1 MEAEEGGSPADLS
14 TLGQDS
20 SSGSL
25 FKFEKKDQTSLL
37 QLKGSAADRKQTG
50 DDTGSFGLEALYGHL
65 FFPTGDQFS
74 GYYFLTGKV
83 ESDSR
88 QRFNATF
95 GYFPPKIGGETKLTY
110 RLLHAQVRD
119 TLALSGEFEEGALE
133 QGIGLTYRKR
143 YTLLLKELAFK
154 YAYTHLGGESIESG
168 PFNLDSPTVWRQ
180 VRTDTGFGDVDTH
193 DALIEFAVGSDALDN
208 PVLQGIRFDVGGGYQ
223 HVNYGEYSDT
233 DEITDEGFT
242 GIAELKACTPFGV
255 LKGWY
260 QDGQAAKTAYGGY
273 QLGGLDVYYK
283 NIDYQYGENEEI
295 IGIAFTLDLFN
306 TSSAFDRRCR
316 PFFYPSDTG
325 YSSVYQMGHIGGL
338 DSDEFSAKP
347 RVNEVVDDIYS
358 VDRTSLPGN
367 VRVDDTGDPK
377 LVVTTSCTQINII
390 SVIPSSAAGAAGL
403 NGNTITINIADL
415 PVSQQSIIIRTN
427 DSCCGDTQVTI
438 MTSSGSLA
446 VNSVNV
452 KEGVGCIPTTVT
464 PDPCAPDLPKGTD
477 CTLDCECASQICGST
492 TDTCG
497 GDSGD
502 TCTDDGQCKTGLFCD
517 TAYNQCITTVTP
529 DPCAPDLPEGTDC
542 TLDCECASQICGSTT
557 GTCGGDLYQEC
568 TTDSQCKAGICGS
581 TSGTCGGDPFADSC
595 TDDSQCKF
603 SCSGGTCWDY

>member
-25 FKFEKKDQTSLL
+25 FKFEKKDETNLL
-37 QLKGSAADRKQTG
+37 QLKGSAVDRKQTG

-65 FFPTGDQFS
+65 FLPMGDQFA

-83 ESDSR
+83 ESDNR

-95 GYFPPKIGGETKLTY
+95 AYFPPKIGGETKLTY

-119 TLALSGEFEEGALE
+119 TLPLSGEFEEGALE

-143 YTLLLKELAFK
+143 YTILLKELAFK

-193 DALIEFAVGSDALDN
+193 DALIEFAAGSDALDN
-208 PVLQGIRFDVGGGYQ
+208 PILQGIRFDVGGGYQ

-325 YSSVYQMGHIGGL
+325 YTSVYQMGHIGGL

-347 RVNEVVDDIYS
+347 KVNEVVDDIYT
-358 VDRTSLPGN
+358 VDRTNLPGN

-390 SVIPSSAAGAAGL
+390 SVIPSSAAGAAEL

-415 PVSQQSIIIRTN
+415 PVAQQSIIIRTN
-427 DSCCGDTQVTI
+427 DSCCGDTRVTI
-438 MTSSGSLA
+438 TTNVGSLA
-446 VNSVNV
+446 LGSVDV
-452 KEGVGCIPTTVT
+452 RQGIGCQPPPPTV
-464 PDPCAPDLPKGTD
+464 PAPNGSTCLQNTD
-477 CTLDCECASQICGST
+477 CL
-492 TDTCG
+492 
-497 GDSGD
+497 SG
-502 TCTDDGQCKTGLFCD
+502 FCD
-517 TAYNQCITTVTP
+517 
-529 DPCAPDLPEGTDC
+529 
-542 TLDCECASQICGSTT
+542 
-557 GTCGGDLYQEC
+557 
-568 TTDSQCKAGICGS
+568 
-581 TSGTCGGDPFADSC
+581 TSGTCDGNVGTGQVCTIDDQCISGNCYQNPLANDKVCDGGLATGLSSASSIPGYNPLGYPTVVWTCNACDYDFQCASYNCSFAGSNTNTGC
-595 TDDSQCKF
+595 ATYPQGNYCLQ
-603 SCSGGTCWDY
+603 